1 MCRSSSSAI
10 VELVSSTTTT
20 TTTTTTP
27 TTPTTT
33 TTIRSVG
40 LARDLHVSVAHI
52 LPGMPSTKR
61 CQHCRA
67 HRSKFRRLCNG
78 CAKLVAP
85 GCVPQHCL
93 VRDAYYG
100 DHFSICRSCFE
111 DRHRRL
117 LRGTARRLDSVMDI
131 VFESGF

>member
-33 TTIRSVG
+33 TIRSVG

-52 LPGMPSTKR
+52 LPGMPSNPW
-61 CQHCRA
+61 CQHCQA
-67 HRSKFRRLCNG
+67 HRSRFRRLCKG

-85 GCVPQHCL
+85 GCLPQRCL
-93 VRDAYYG
+93 VRDAYSG

-117 LRGTARRLDSVMDI
+117 LKGATRRLDSVMDI